1 MRRLMMKRMRLR
13 TMVLC
18 VTTLPLTAIALGAV
32 YDLSWFTIDSG
43 GEMWTTGGDFELSGT
58 TGQPDASATVLT
70 GGDFELI
77 GGFWKPAERIPDE
90 PDVTPEPPEPLEEEY
105 EESAAEP
112 LPPP

>member
-1 MRRLMMKRMRLR
+1 MLRRCITITLGIFATLSLSFAMR
-13 TMVLC
+13 
-18 VTTLPLTAIALGAV
+18 ANDF
-32 YDLSWFTIDSG
+32 DLDWYTIDGG
-43 GEMWTTGGDFELSGT
+43 GEMWSMGNDFELSGT
-58 TGQPDASATVLT
+58 IGQPDAGAVMT

-90 PDVTPEPPEPLEEEY
+90 PYVTPEPPEPLEEEY